1 MRQSNINGNNI
12 YNILFKNE
20 GNIKIVEDL
29 TDRTDQFN
37 ITEKIVWREMIAV
50 PNLQVQ
56 YARQFFLGVGQRK
69 DRYLFRDNYNALAL
83 AIHHTKHESPIEIPF
98 AV

>member
-56 YARQFFLGVGQRK
+56 YAR
-69 DRYLFRDNYNALAL
+69 
-83 AIHHTKHESPIEIPF
+83 
-98 AV
+98 